1 VQAKRRVFVVWKAFW
16 RSRRRRLPES
26 SAATVADSA
35 DRVNVDRSKL
45 CELPPAS
52 ANSLPMGVASD
63 KLVHIEDQV
72 QRPQDQ
78 SMKLKQILVI
88 FVMVIAGLFFL
99 LFGIDLAIGWPFS
112 RLWMWT
118 DVFVLLSS
126 ALILYQAI
134 ETWFELK
141 PKKK

>member
-1 VQAKRRVFVVWKAFW
+1 
-16 RSRRRRLPES
+16 
-26 SAATVADSA
+26 
-35 DRVNVDRSKL
+35 
-45 CELPPAS
+45 
-52 ANSLPMGVASD
+52 
-63 KLVHIEDQV
+63 
-72 QRPQDQ
+72 
-78 SMKLKQILVI
+78 MKLKQILVI

>member
-1 VQAKRRVFVVWKAFW
+1 
-16 RSRRRRLPES
+16 
-26 SAATVADSA
+26 
-35 DRVNVDRSKL
+35 
-45 CELPPAS
+45 
-52 ANSLPMGVASD
+52 
-63 KLVHIEDQV
+63 
-72 QRPQDQ
+72 
-78 SMKLKQILVI
+78 MKLKQILVI

-99 LFGIDLAIGWPFS
+99 LFALDLAIKWPFD
-112 RLWMWT
+112 RNWPWT